1 MISGAISKFM
11 DAPKTPHTIAEIGRL
26 NEQRYAVIAA
36 FGRARNLSRIF
47 LSAETTGVLSS
58 MEEGFSRNTQENEY
72 RMTVCDAIEKAL
84 PSLFAAAR
92 KDLAVNAF

>member
-36 FGRARNLSRIF
+36 FGRARNLSQIF

-58 MEEGFSRNTQENEY
+58 MEEAFSRNTQEEY
-72 RMTVCDAIEKAL
+72 RMTVFITEFHPEEWPTCGTK
-84 PSLFAAAR
+84 
-92 KDLAVNAF
+92 V